1 MKKIFCLLLL
11 SVIITTPSF
20 AEQVTSLVL
29 ELADGTRS
37 TFLFSETPVI
47 TIPDDNVNISC
58 ATSNISYNRQ
68 NIKKMYFEQTETAI
82 KNIKIDESNVTFCFQ
97 DREHIKVSGLASGE
111 SVCVYNLSGLLLS
124 SHKAS
129 SSGNATIPLT
139 ENKERMYIIKCG
151 NKSFKVNSK

>member
-82 KNIKIDESNVTFCFQ
+82 KNIKIDESNVTFFF
-97 DREHIKVSGLASGE
+97 K
-111 SVCVYNLSGLLLS
+111 
-124 SHKAS
+124 
-129 SSGNATIPLT
+129 T
-139 ENKERMYIIKCG
+139 ENTSRLADWRVVSLFVFTIFLVYC
-151 NKSFKVNSK
+151 